1 MRLPD
6 LPASTILSGRRSIFS
21 FPAGRRSK
29 WIVFAIWFV
38 AIFVAAGP
46 ANLPGKFS
54 DAEKNDSASFL
65 PGDAESTE
73 ALTAIEELQGG
84 ELAPAV
90 IVFRR
95 ESGLTAADRRL
106 IQEDVAKLA
115 QKRYPGVIA
124 DGATAASGGESGGA
138 ASGGGSTGG
147 AQAPGG
153 GGEGAGG
160 GAGAGAPGAAAG
172 LPEGCGGPTTS
183 VPGQPDGYAPFV
195 GPICS
200 QDGKAAIVTAYLKG
214 DGDSETILDP
224 IEDWRDQIS
233 NPGGGLEVKITGG
246 AGFAADA
253 IKVFE
258 GINGT
263 LLGAALSLV
272 IFLLIVIYRS
282 PIFFLIPLLSVVFAE
297 MLSRSAGYGI
307 SELGVTVNGQSSS
320 IMSILV
326 LGAGTDYALLL
337 VARYREELHHTAD
350 KHQAMATAL
359 ASAGPAIFAS
369 AATVIAA
376 LFCLTIAKVN
386 GTSGL
391 GPIGA
396 LGVACA
402 ALSMLTL
409 LPALLTIFGRR
420 AFWPFVPQTDATAPR
435 VEALPAWSVAHIT
448 EAGRGSALGLTV
460 LAGLVVFLLLPLV
473 LLNLAVKLVVW
484 FFVRWFT
491 PWRFPSLIVG
501 PLDKYVFK
509 PYELRRFRHEHRVDA
524 THGLWKRV
532 GDWVERGRNR
542 VLAGSLA
549 ILVILCGG
557 LAFYSTDLTSND
569 QYSTVVESVEGQ
581 DILSKSFAAGSAA
594 PTEIVVSDPARVAAV
609 TRAAEGVAGVE
620 SVSPPVAEGEDGV
633 LLQATLEPSP
643 YSTAA
648 YDVIEPIRDAVQ
660 DVAPDTLVGGPTAI
674 ETDLREAAAWDS
686 LVIPPIVLVVVFLIL
701 VLLLRALVAPLV
713 LIGTVILSFGAAL
726 GVGYFFFDF
735 VFDFAG
741 SDPSL
746 PLFAFVF
753 LVALGVDYNIFLI
766 ARAREE
772 TLKHGTRKGILRALA
787 VTGGV
792 ITSAGI
798 VLAGTFSVLAVLPLV
813 FLTQIGFVVAFGVL
827 LDTFLVRSVLVPAIV
842 LKMGP
847 KFWWPSQ
854 LAKDDG
860 AGDREAGAEVGV
872 AVPQP
877 VPTDAPRG

>member
-1 MRLPD
+1 
-6 LPASTILSGRRSIFS
+6 
-21 FPAGRRSK
+21 
-29 WIVFAIWFV
+29 VFAIWIA
-38 AIFVAAGP
+38 AIFVAFGT
-46 ANLPGKFS
+46 NLPGKFS
-54 DAEKNDSASFL
+54 DAEENDSASFL
-65 PGDAESTE
+65 PGDAESTK
-73 ALTAIEELQGG
+73 ALTAIEDLQGG

-106 IQEDVAKLA
+106 IKEDVAKLTET
-115 QKRYPGVIA
+115 RYPGVVA
-124 DGATAASGGESGGA
+124 DGATAAAGGK
-138 ASGGGSTGG
+138 GGGKAG
-147 AQAPGG
+147 
-153 GGEGAGG
+153 GAGG
-160 GAGAGAPGAAAG
+160 IPDAANG
-172 LPEGCGGPTTS
+172 LPEGCGGPTTPI
-183 VPGQPDGYAPFV
+183 PGQPEGYAPFV
-195 GPICS
+195 GPLCS

-233 NPGGGLEVKITGG
+233 DPGGGLEVKITGG

-263 LLGAALSLV
+263 LIGAALSLV

-282 PIFFLIPLLSVVFAE
+282 PIFFLIPLLAVVFAE
-297 MLSRSAGYGI
+297 LLSRSLGYGV
-307 SELGVTVNGQSSS
+307 SELGVTINGQSSS

-337 VARYREELHHTAD
+337 VARYREELHNTAD

-376 LFCLTIAKVN
+376 LLCLTIAKVN
-386 GTSGL
+386 GTAGL

-402 ALSMLTL
+402 AVSMLTL

-420 AFWPFVPQTDATAPR
+420 AFWPFVPNTSETAPTEER
-435 VEALPAWSVAHIT
+435 LPAWSIAHIT
-448 EAGRGSALGLTV
+448 EGSRAAALGSVV
-460 LAGLVVFLLLPLV
+460 LASLVVLLLLPLV
-473 LLNLAVKLVVW
+473 LLNKLLRIV
-484 FFVRWFT
+484 T
-491 PWRFPSLIVG
+491 LNHLPSLIVG
-501 PLDKYVFK
+501 PLDKRVFK
-509 PYELRRFRHEHRVDA
+509 PYELRRYRREHRSDA
-524 THGLWKRV
+524 THGFWKRV
-532 GDWVERGRNR
+532 GDWVARGPSR

-549 ILVILCGG
+549 VLVILCGG
-557 LAFYSTDLTSND
+557 LAFFSTDLTSND

-581 DILSKSFAAGSAA
+581 EILSKSFAAGSAA
-594 PTEIVVSDPARVAAV
+594 PTEIVVSDPGDVAAV
-609 TRAAEGVAGVE
+609 TRAAEAVPGVE
-620 SVSPPVAEGEDGV
+620 SVSPPVAEGQDGV
-633 LLQATLEPSP
+633 LLQATLDPSP

-648 YDVIEPIRDAVQ
+648 YDVIEPLRDAVQ
-660 DVAPDTLVGGPTAI
+660 EAVPDTLVGGPTAI
-674 ETDLREAAAWDS
+674 ETDLREAAGWDS

-701 VLLLRALVAPLV
+701 VLLLRALVAPLI
-713 LIGTVILSFGAAL
+713 LIGTVILSFAAAL

-842 LKMGP
+842 LKLGP
-847 KFWWPSQ
+847 RFWWPSQ
-854 LAKDDG
+854 LAKTDG
-860 AGDREAGAEVGV
+860 GV
-872 AVPQP
+872 PADEPPEP
-877 VPTDAPRG
+877 VRA